1 MSIKIKQRKPYLV
14 KEVGEWK
21 FTFHY
26 KERSIERTF
35 LSITSASGIFNCRV
49 GGNTHAYGYLL
60 TAARQNRLDQLQGYI
75 VSLLIPA
82 MAMTQDQE
90 LTRGVQN
97 AIVEWQKRKEAE
109 GAEKAKAV
117 TEAEEMA
124 SQAFM
129 ESVVERSQM
138 SKKEAK
144 AASEAD
150 KAEMRAILSEDADKS
165 AEQEQNEEEGQ

>member
-26 KERSIERTF
+26 KEGSIERTF
-35 LSITSASGIFNCRV
+35 LSITSTSGIFNCRV
-49 GGNTHAYGYLL
+49 GGNCHAFGFLL
-60 TAARQNRLDQLQGYI
+60 AAATQDRIDQLQGYI
-75 VSLLIPA
+75 VSLFIPA

-90 LTRGVQN
+90 LTSGVQK

-109 GAEKAKAV
+109 GAEMAKAV
-117 TEAEEMA
+117 TDSEEMA

-150 KAEMRAILSEDADKS
+150 KELMREVLNEKDK
-165 AEQEQNEEEGQ
+165 E

>member
-1 MSIKIKQRKPYLV
+1 MSIKLRKPYLV

-26 KERSIERTF
+26 KEGSIERTF
-35 LSITSASGIFNCRV
+35 LSITSTSGIYSMHI

-60 TAARQNRLDQLQGYI
+60 AAAQKNLDAQLQGYI
-75 VSLLIPA
+75 VSLFIPA

-90 LTRGVQN
+90 LTSGVQK

-117 TEAEEMA
+117 TDSEEMA
-124 SQAFM
+124 SAAFM
-129 ESVVERSQM
+129 ESVIERSQM

-150 KAEMRAILSEDADKS
+150 KEIMREIL
-165 AEQEQNEEEGQ
+165 NEKDDGE

>member
-1 MSIKIKQRKPYLV
+1 MSIMKQRKPYLV

-26 KERSIERTF
+26 KEGSIERTF
-35 LSITSASGIFNCRV
+35 LSITSTSGIFNCRI

-60 TAARQNRLDQLQGYI
+60 AAAKQGLDSQLSGYI
-75 VSLLIPA
+75 TTLFIPA
-82 MAMTQDQE
+82 MTMTQDQE
-90 LTRGVQN
+90 LTSGVQK
-97 AIVEWQKRKEAE
+97 AIVEWQKRTEAE

-117 TEAEEMA
+117 TDSEEMA

-138 SKKEAK
+138 SKTEAK

-150 KAEMRAILSEDADKS
+150 KELMREILNEDKESE
-165 AEQEQNEEEGQ
+165 

>member
-1 MSIKIKQRKPYLV
+1 MSIKLRKPYLV

-26 KERSIERTF
+26 KEGSIERTF
-35 LSITSASGIFNCRV
+35 LSITSTSGIYSMHI

-60 TAARQNRLDQLQGYI
+60 AAATQDRLDQLHGYV
-75 VSLLIPA
+75 VSLYVPA
-82 MAMTQDQE
+82 MAMTQDAG
-90 LTRGVQN
+90 LTADVQK
-97 AIVEWQKRKEAE
+97 AINKWMKRKEAE
-109 GAEKAKAV
+109 AKSAAKAV
-117 TEAEEMA
+117 TDYEEMA

-144 AASEAD
+144 TASEAD
-150 KAEMRAILSEDADKS
+150 KELMREML
-165 AEQEQNEEEGQ
+165 NENVGENGE

>member
-1 MSIKIKQRKPYLV
+1 MSIMKQRKPYLV

-26 KERSIERTF
+26 KEGSIEKTF
-35 LSITSASGIFNCRV
+35 LSITSTSGIYSMHI

-60 TAARQNRLDQLQGYI
+60 AAAKQGLDSQLAGYI
-75 VSLLIPA
+75 TTLFIPA

-90 LTRGVQN
+90 LTSGVQK

-117 TEAEEMA
+117 TDSEEMA

-129 ESVVERSQM
+129 EDIVSEQSM
-138 SKKEAK
+138 SKKELKAK
-144 AASEAD
+144 READ
-150 KAEMRAILSEDADKS
+150 KELMREILNEDK
-165 AEQEQNEEEGQ
+165 E

>member
-1 MSIKIKQRKPYLV
+1 MSMKFRKPYLV

-26 KERSIERTF
+26 KEGSIDKTF
-35 LSITSASGIFNCRV
+35 LSITSTSGIFNCRI

-60 TAARQNRLDQLQGYI
+60 AAAKQDRIDQLQGYI
-75 VSLLIPA
+75 VSLFIPA

-90 LTRGVQN
+90 LTSGVQKT
-97 AIVEWQKRKEAE
+97 IVEWQKRKEAE

-117 TEAEEMA
+117 TDSEEMA

-129 ESVVERSQM
+129 EFVVERSQM

-144 AASEAD
+144 AASEAE
-150 KAEMRAILSEDADKS
+150 KAEMRAILNEDK
-165 AEQEQNEEEGQ
+165 EGEHGE

>member
-26 KERSIERTF
+26 KEGSIERTF
-35 LSITSASGIFNCRV
+35 LSITSTSGIFNCRI
-49 GGNTHAYGYLL
+49 GGNCRAFGFLL
-60 TAARQNRLDQLQGYI
+60 AAATQDRLDQLQGYI
-75 VSLLIPA
+75 VSLFIPA

-90 LTRGVQN
+90 LTSGVQR

-117 TEAEEMA
+117 TPEAEQGA
-124 SQAFM
+124 QAFM
-129 ESVVERSQM
+129 EDVAAYADATPKER
-138 SKKEAK
+138 KKMWEEWKDEAR
-144 AASEAD
+144 AALN
-150 KAEMRAILSEDADKS
+150 EMNNGE
-165 AEQEQNEEEGQ
+165 

>member
-26 KERSIERTF
+26 KEGSIDKTF
-35 LSITSASGIFNCRV
+35 LSITSTSGIFNCRI

-60 TAARQNRLDQLQGYI
+60 AAAKQERIDQLQGYI
-75 VSLLIPA
+75 ISLFIPA

-90 LTRGVQN
+90 LTSGVQK
-97 AIVEWQKRKEAE
+97 AIVEWQKRREAE

-117 TEAEEMA
+117 TDSEEMA
-124 SQAFM
+124 SAAFM

-144 AASEAD
+144 EASEAD
-150 KAEMRAILSEDADKS
+150 KELMREIL
-165 AEQEQNEEEGQ
+165 NEKEGDE

>member
-1 MSIKIKQRKPYLV
+1 MNIKIKQRKPYLV

-21 FTFHY
+21 FTFRY
-26 KERSIERTF
+26 KEGSIEKTF
-35 LSITSASGIFNCRV
+35 LSITSASGIYSMHI

-60 TAARQNRLDQLQGYI
+60 AAAKQGLDSQLAGYI
-75 VSLLIPA
+75 TTLFIPA

-90 LTRGVQN
+90 LTSGVQK
-97 AIVEWQKRKEAE
+97 AINKWMKRKEAE

-117 TEAEEMA
+117 TDSEEMA

-150 KAEMRAILSEDADKS
+150 KEIMREILNEDKESE
-165 AEQEQNEEEGQ
+165 

>member
-26 KERSIERTF
+26 KEGSIERTF
-35 LSITSASGIFNCRV
+35 LSITSTSGIYSMHI

-60 TAARQNRLDQLQGYI
+60 AAAKQERIDQLQGYI
-75 VSLLIPA
+75 VSLFIPA

-90 LTRGVQN
+90 LTSGVQK

-117 TEAEEMA
+117 TDSEEMA
-124 SQAFM
+124 SQVF
-129 ESVVERSQM
+129 VEDIVSEQGM
-138 SKKEAK
+138 SKKELKAKREADREMMK
-144 AASEAD
+144 AA
-150 KAEMRAILSEDADKS
+150 L
-165 AEQEQNEEEGQ
+165 NEEEGENGE

>member
-26 KERSIERTF
+26 KEGSIERTF
-35 LSITSASGIFNCRV
+35 LSITSTSGIYSMHI
-49 GGNTHAYGYLL
+49 GGNTHAFGYLL
-60 TAARQNRLDQLQGYI
+60 AAAKQGLDSQLAGYI
-75 VSLLIPA
+75 TTLFIPA

-90 LTRGVQN
+90 LTSGVQKV
-97 AIVEWQKRKEAE
+97 IVEWQKRKESE

-117 TEAEEMA
+117 TDSEEMA

-129 ESVVERSQM
+129 EDVAAYADATPKER
-138 SKKEAK
+138 KKMRDEWKDEAR
-144 AASEAD
+144 AA
-150 KAEMRAILSEDADKS
+150 L
-165 AEQEQNEEEGQ
+165 NEKEGEE